1 MTARRLKLVILVG
14 GLAASA
20 LALIAWTQVWF
31 DVVLESGAALSVRGD
46 AAAAALAALALSGV
60 ALAGALTIAGPVF
73 RAILA
78 VLEFA
83 IGGLIVGS
91 AIGALVDPVAAVSS
105 AVTAATA
112 ESGAE
117 TIRSLVVSVV
127 GTPWPVIGG
136 IAGAMLAVA
145 GIAVL
150 VTSRQWP
157 SSSRRYQ
164 SVRFADADE
173 GTDRNAVSDWDALS
187 NGRDPT

>member
-1 MTARRLKLVILVG
+1 MTPRRLKLVILLG

-20 LALIAWTQVWF
+20 VALIAWTQVWF
-31 DVVLESGAALSVRGD
+31 TVVLESGATLSVRGD

-60 ALAGALTIAGPVF
+60 ALAAALTIAGPVF
-73 RAILA
+73 RAILG

-91 AIGALVDPVAAVSS
+91 AIGALVDPVTAVSS

-112 ESGAE
+112 ESGAQ

-127 GTPWPVIGG
+127 GTPWPVVAVV
-136 IAGAMLAVA
+136 AGTVLAIA

-150 VTSRQWP
+150 VTSRRWP

-164 SVRFADADE
+164 SVRFAAVPDS
-173 GTDRNAVSDWDALS
+173 TDRSAVSDWDALS
-187 NGRDPT
+187 DGRDPT